1 MPSIVINQQTR
12 RKRYKKK
19 SVNGSGAV
27 LKSKY
32 ALEDVW
38 AAGRAIPPVPEDLP
52 EPKLSENALYIAKTR
67 YALRNDRSEPVETA
81 REMFWRVA
89 YNIACAELLYSSD
102 EKHMLAQAKDF
113 YKIMSSQEFIPNTPT
128 MLNAGKQNEQL
139 SACFVLPIEDD
150 MKGIAKTLVDMV
162 LIHKSG
168 GGTGFSFS
176 RLRPCGDIIR
186 SSGGTTVGPCSFLQA
201 YNDVTSQVKQGG
213 VRRGANMGILHITH
227 PDILRFAVM
236 KVDEFNL
243 TNFNISVTVTE
254 EWMNQVK
261 SDVKFVEKEPEWDSV
276 IEEVKEAQK
285 VRDVDLKL
293 KKTEDGVKK
302 LYELTRATHE
312 GEGYALINPRNGE
325 VTEKLNAYKIFLL
338 ITKLAWQYGDPGMIM
353 IDRIN
358 KSGANPTPEL
368 GQIEATNP
376 CITTDTWVHTNNGP
390 RQVFELVGT
399 PFLAR
404 VDGKT
409 YFSPGGF
416 FKTGTKQVVKIE
428 TAEGYCLRL
437 TRDHKV
443 RRVSKR
449 GRFAIETEWCEA
461 GQLKRRDRVVLNNH
475 NSNPE
480 WAGRYTKE
488 EGYLLG
494 LLIGD
499 GTLKKD
505 KAILSVWPVA
515 STGAVYGGVQGVM
528 SQALQSALM
537 LPHRQDFKGWMS
549 VAGRREY
556 RLAPGSLKKL
566 AVELGLAPGKKAVT
580 PAMEKSSS
588 VFYKGFLSGLFD
600 ADGSVQGTQRKGV
613 SIRLSQSNIAVLQTV
628 QRMLLRLGIAS
639 SIYKQRRPF
648 GSRMLPNGRGGKSWY
663 TTRAQH
669 ELVIS
674 GKNLLIFA
682 QVIGFADTSKFAKL
696 THLLN
701 SYKRVL
707 NREFFTARI
716 SSVTP
721 DGAEDVY
728 DVQIPGLNAFDAN
741 GFYVHNCGEQPL
753 LPYDACTL
761 GSINVGKFVRG
772 GKLDFDGMAEVT
784 AKSVRFLDN
793 VLDMNNYPIPE
804 IAEMTRNIRRIGLG
818 VMGFADLLV
827 QLGVGYNSEEGLALA
842 EKVMGFI
849 QKKAKEASSRLAGE
863 RGVFPA
869 WKGSVFDRES
879 PYFLGD
885 SRPARNGAVTTIAPT
900 GTISMLA
907 DASSG
912 IEPHFALSF
921 AKNTIEG
928 KRLFTTNP
936 FFLEAAQREG
946 FYSEGLLEKIEEAGG
961 SVRELGEVPDKWKNV
976 FVTARDI
983 TPEWHVRM
991 QAAFQK
997 HVDNAISKTIN
1008 FPNEATVEDVRRAYM
1023 MVYETGCK
1031 GITIYRDGSRSKQVL
1046 EVKKDKSYYDQLNA
1060 STAEEKDS
1068 GKVYANGNSG
1078 LANGHLGVGYPENG
1092 GPVKAPMEAWG
1103 MRLKKRS
1110 DVGNVYTAVFKTE
1123 DGRPV
1128 EVFINV
1134 GKTGGYVAGAAEVT
1148 GRLASLALKHGASL
1162 GEVAS
1167 ELIGVA
1173 CGTPY
1178 GVGPNAIL
1186 SMFDAAGKSILEIS
1200 RNKQLSLL
1208 AGNGGSLVEQGTDK
1222 GGNGYTTEGPA
1233 ASEGLAPN
1241 YKSMFTACPDCGSTL
1256 LLIEGCTKCSNPGCG
1271 YSKC

>member
-1 MPSIVINQQTR
+1 MPSTVINQQTKR
-12 RKRYKKK
+12 RKHKKK
-19 SVNGSGAV
+19 SASGRGAV

-32 ALEDVW
+32 AFEDVW
-38 AAGRAIPPVPEDLP
+38 AAGRAIPLVPEDLP

-67 YALRNDRSEPVETA
+67 YALRNDRSEPVETVK
-81 REMFWRVA
+81 EMFWRVA

-102 EKHMLAQAKDF
+102 EKHMLARAKDF
-113 YKIMSSQEFIPNTPT
+113 YKIMSSQKFIPNTPT
-128 MLNAGKQNEQL
+128 MLNAGKPNEQL

-150 MKGIAKTLVDMV
+150 MKSIAKTLVDMV

-227 PDILRFAVM
+227 PDVLRFAVM

-254 EWMNQVK
+254 EWMEQVK
-261 SDVKFVEKEPEWDSV
+261 SDVKFVEKEPEWDGV
-276 IEEVKEAQK
+276 IEEIKEAQK

-293 KKTEDGVKK
+293 KRTEDGVKK
-302 LYELTRATHE
+302 LYELTRATRD

-325 VTEKLNAYKIFLL
+325 VAEKLNAYKIFLL

-358 KSGANPTPEL
+358 KSGANPTPHL

-376 CITTDTWVHTNNGP
+376 
-390 RQVFELVGT
+390 
-399 PFLAR
+399 
-404 VDGKT
+404 
-409 YFSPGGF
+409 
-416 FKTGTKQVVKIE
+416 
-428 TAEGYCLRL
+428 
-437 TRDHKV
+437 
-443 RRVSKR
+443 
-449 GRFAIETEWCEA
+449 
-461 GQLKRRDRVVLNNH
+461 
-475 NSNPE
+475 
-480 WAGRYTKE
+480 
-488 EGYLLG
+488 
-494 LLIGD
+494 
-499 GTLKKD
+499 
-505 KAILSVWPVA
+505 
-515 STGAVYGGVQGVM
+515 
-528 SQALQSALM
+528 
-537 LPHRQDFKGWMS
+537 
-549 VAGRREY
+549 
-556 RLAPGSLKKL
+556 
-566 AVELGLAPGKKAVT
+566 
-580 PAMEKSSS
+580 
-588 VFYKGFLSGLFD
+588 
-600 ADGSVQGTQRKGV
+600 
-613 SIRLSQSNIAVLQTV
+613 
-628 QRMLLRLGIAS
+628 
-639 SIYKQRRPF
+639 
-648 GSRMLPNGRGGKSWY
+648 
-663 TTRAQH
+663 
-669 ELVIS
+669 
-674 GKNLLIFA
+674 
-682 QVIGFADTSKFAKL
+682 
-696 THLLN
+696 
-701 SYKRVL
+701 
-707 NREFFTARI
+707 
-716 SSVTP
+716 
-721 DGAEDVY
+721 
-728 DVQIPGLNAFDAN
+728 
-741 GFYVHNCGEQPL
+741 CGEQPL

-761 GSINVGKFVRG
+761 GSINVGKFVQS
-772 GKLDFDGMAEVT
+772 GKIDFDGLAEVT

-827 QLGVGYNSEEGLALA
+827 QLGVGYNTEEGLAVA
-842 EKVMGFI
+842 EKIMGFV
-849 QKKAKEASSRLAGE
+849 QKKAKEASSELAGE
-863 RGVFPA
+863 RGAFPS
-869 WKGSVFDRES
+869 WKGSIFDPES
-879 PYFLGD
+879 PHFLGD
-885 SRPARNGAVTTIAPT
+885 SRPMRNGAVTTIAPT

-921 AKNTIEG
+921 AKNTVEG

-936 FFLEAAQREG
+936 FFLETAQKEG
-946 FYSEGLLEKIEEAGG
+946 FYSEGLLEKIGEAGG
-961 SVRELGEVPDKWKNV
+961 SVQKLDEVPDKWKRV

-983 TPEWHVRM
+983 TPEWHVKM

-1008 FPNEATVEDVRRAYM
+1008 FPNEATVEDVRKAYM

-1068 GKVYANGNSG
+1068 GKVYANGSSG
-1078 LANGHLGVGYPENG
+1078 LANGQLELGNYPENG

-1208 AGNGGSLVEQGTDK
+1208 AGNGGSRVDQEADK
-1222 GGNGYTTEGPA
+1222 GGNGYKKESSA
-1233 ASEGLAPN
+1233 VSEELTPN
-1241 YKSMFTACPDCGSTL
+1241 YKPMFTACPDCGSTL
-1256 LLIEGCTKCSNPGCG
+1256 LLVEGCTKCSNPGCG